1 MKRPLALRALTLLL
15 VGAAVSCRPADQPQT
30 ESAAAPV
37 QSLREA
43 FDKTAEVW
51 NGGDIAAIG
60 AGLADDMTQLQPGLV
75 FVGKESLMARWTEFL
90 NANTDVWT
98 PTVLNAVE
106 SGSMGYVTASFT
118 ETSTP
123 KAGGPPS
130 PMEGLSLA
138 VFRRDAGGAWK
149 QILDSWYTPPI
160 TALTSLPGRGPLTP
174 EAEAVKAVFDQYV
187 KHWNAPDMDAVEALL
202 DPEVVQLVQ
211 GTTDTTFV
219 GREALMASWRQL
231 VSENTDV
238 WSPTVLD
245 VQVSG
250 DLAYLMYSGEETIT
264 PKAGGPARTMVGSG
278 WELFRRDATGSWKLV
293 NESFFSRPK

>member
-1 MKRPLALRALTLLL
+1 MSRPLALRALTLLL
-15 VGAAVSCRPADQPQT
+15 VGAAVSCRPTEQPQT

-37 QSLREA
+37 QSLQEA
-43 FDKTAEVW
+43 YDQTLQAWQSADLEA
-51 NGGDIAAIG
+51 IA
-60 AGLADDMTQLQPGLV
+60 AGLADDMVQMQPGQV
-75 FVGKESLMARWTEFL
+75 FVGKEAMMARWTTFL
-90 NANTDVWT
+90 GENTDVWT

-123 KAGGPPS
+123 KAGGAPS
-130 PMEGLSLA
+130 TMEGLSLA

-149 QILDSWYTPPI
+149 QI

-174 EAEAVKAVFDQYV
+174 EAEAVKAVFEQYV
-187 KHWNAPDMDAVEALL
+187 KHWNAADMDAVEALL
-202 DPEVVQLVQ
+202 DPEVVQVVQ
-211 GTTDTTFV
+211 STTDTTFV
-219 GREALMASWRQL
+219 GRDALMASWRQL

-264 PKAGGPARTMVGSG
+264 PKAGGAARTMVGSG
-278 WELFRRDATGSWKLV
+278 WELFRRDPTGSWKLV
-293 NESFFSRPK
+293 NESFFSRAK

>member
-1 MKRPLALRALTLLL
+1 MLSL
-15 VGAAVSCRPADQPQT
+15 VGTLACQPAEQPQT
-30 ESAAAPV
+30 ETAAAE
-37 QSLREA
+37 SLTLSEA

-60 AGLADDMTQLQPGLV
+60 AGLADDMAQLQPGLV

-90 NANTDVWT
+90 NANNDVWT
-98 PTVLNAVE
+98 PTVRNAVE
-106 SGSMGYVTASFT
+106 NGSMGYVTFSFT

-123 KAGGPPS
+123 KAGGDPAT
-130 PMEGLSLA
+130 MEGLGLA

-149 QILDSWYTPPI
+149 QTLDSWYTPPI
-160 TALTSLPGRGPLTP
+160 TALTSLPGRGPLSP

-250 DLAYLMYSGEETIT
+250 DLAYLMYSGEESIT
-264 PKAGGPARTMVGSG
+264 PKAGGPGRTSVASG
-278 WELFRRDATGSWKLV
+278 WEVFRRDATGSWKLI